1 METANLVQ
9 YFASEMNWLLNV
21 VIVSIL
27 APIFTIYFL
36 NREERKRRKRR
47 LECWLFTNKDGG

>member
-1 METANLVQ
+1 MGTVDIVQ
-9 YFASEMNWLLNV
+9 YFANEMDWLLNV
-21 VIVSIL
+21 VIISIL

-47 LECWLFTNKDGG
+47 LECWPFTDKDGN